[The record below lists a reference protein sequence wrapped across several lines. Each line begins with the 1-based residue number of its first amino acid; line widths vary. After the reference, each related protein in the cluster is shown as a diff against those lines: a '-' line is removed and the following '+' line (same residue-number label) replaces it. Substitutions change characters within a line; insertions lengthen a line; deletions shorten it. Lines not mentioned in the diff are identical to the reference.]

1 MGALDDTHF
10 PWVHERVLGDRSQ
23 VAAPEHQVWRDGRYL
38 MSRYSILQPRNVTI
52 AQTEGEALPALDNV
66 TYTNFVGVPNV
77 IRLLKDSA
85 DGKRYAIWLAT
96 YPIRYNLTQT
106 FWRVARNYDLDPA
119 HDSVYEEF
127 EDIVRGQDKPIVE
140 SQRPWLLPPFWT
152 RLEMPLR
159 PADLPL
165 IEYQRWLEE
174 LDIMLTV

>member
-1 MGALDDTHF
+1 MAVRALILRFVGHRIGLAAITLLAVSALIFVFTSVLPGDIG
-10 PWVHERVLGDRSQ
+10 ERVLGRESTEQQRQIFRERLNLDRP
-23 VAAPEHQVWRDGRYL
+23 VYE
-38 MSRYSILQPRNVTI
+38 
-52 AQTEGEALPALDNV
+52 
-66 TYTNFVGVPNV
+66 
-77 IRLLKDSA
+77 
-85 DGKRYAIWLAT
+85 RYAIWLAT
-96 YPIRYNLTQT
+96 FPIRYNLTQT

-119 HDSVYEEF
+119 RDQVYEDF
-127 EDIVRGQDKPIVE
+127 EDIVRAQDKPVVE